1 MVASAREFSPTALYK
16 LEEGL
21 LPALNRFISQK
32 EEHLKEIEEA
42 LSRTSVLKTLSG
54 DEVGEYLGNPLNQ
67 FHVVKRFVDD
77 WGRLEEYLNSDSSI
91 DRKFQQSFVIL
102 FALCSFHPS
111 RFWVLFVPHL
121 TNTIFSGDNNLRA
134 MKGRNLSILLVK
146 EQTSGVFSRYKTR
159 ALSAGVRSGSGSQFY
174 AGYKMSF

>member
-1 MVASAREFSPTALYK
+1 MDFHSGIYVEKMVSFASVLFLIMSTLFMVASGREFSPTALYK
-16 LEEGL
+16 LEERL

-42 LSRTSVLKTLSG
+42 LNRTSVLKTLSG

-91 DRKFQQSFVIL
+91 DGKFLSVKFCYSLRLMQFSSF
-102 FALCSFHPS
+102 A
-111 RFWVLFVPHL
+111 VLGSIRASP
-121 TNTIFSGDNNLRA
+121 NKYNFSGDNNLRA
-134 MKGRNLSILLVK
+134 IKGRNLSILLVN
-146 EQTSGVFSRYKTR
+146 
-159 ALSAGVRSGSGSQFY
+159 
-174 AGYKMSF
+174 